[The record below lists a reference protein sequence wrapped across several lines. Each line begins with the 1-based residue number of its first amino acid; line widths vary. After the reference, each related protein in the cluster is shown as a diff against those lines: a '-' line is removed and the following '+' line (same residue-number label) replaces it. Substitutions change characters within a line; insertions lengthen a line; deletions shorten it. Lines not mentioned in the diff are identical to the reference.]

1 MSNKYTII
9 KSKNGKSKKV
19 VVEGVKKVLYK
30 KDGSRKMY
38 VVSKGK
44 MMQLTKY
51 KEMKKKQK
59 QKQKQKQKS
68 KNTQKKVS

>member
-9 KSKNGKSKKV
+9 KSKTGKSKKI
-19 VVEGVKKVLYK
+19 VVEGVKKMLYK
-30 KDGSRKMY
+30 KDRSIKMY
-38 VVSKGK
+38 VVSKSK

-59 QKQKQKQKS
+59 QKS
-68 KNTQKKVS
+68 KNTQKKVN